1 MLRVRADRLAL
12 GADGL
17 LHWQGM
23 ATPYDGAAYH
33 MTAAGRLAAIVSV
46 AGGVAGAASSDWID
60 LPAGGER
67 MDYAALDVGDGSGP
81 CLLDGSPFAGV
92 GYTFEADGQCS
103 AEMLYADGFA
113 TETSGREW
121 YPGGAPQRFI
131 DPAGTVA
138 EWAVDGTLDGYV
150 VGAELRYGIT
160 LGDNG
165 RVGVLTLADRSLL
178 DTASLERLG
187 FDEEVWLIGPAIDA
201 AVLRALAGLQTVSGL
216 RLIRTAFTA
225 ADLAALAALPA
236 LRTVWL
242 QENPGLDAAA
252 ARQLAAAR
260 GDWTVYL
267 DDMALPGPTP

>member
-1 MLRVRADRLAL
+1 MLRVRADRLAI

-17 LHWQGM
+17 LHWHGV

-33 MTAAGRLAAIVSV
+33 MTPAGRLAAIVTV

-67 MDYAALDVGDGSGP
+67 VDYAVLDLGDGSGP

-92 GYTFEADGQCS
+92 VYTFEADGQCS
-103 AEMLYADGFA
+103 AEMQYADGFA

-121 YPGGAPQRFI
+121 YPGGALERFI
-131 DPAGTVA
+131 DPAGTVS
-138 EWAVDGTLDGYV
+138 EWTADGTLEGYV
-150 VGAELRYGIT
+150 VGSELRYGIT

-165 RVGVLTLADRSLL
+165 RVGVLTLADRLLL
-178 DTASLERLG
+178 DAAVLERLG
-187 FDEEVWLIGPAIDA
+187 FDDEVWLIGPAVDA
-201 AVLRALAGLQTVSGL
+201 AVLRTLAGLRTVSGL
-216 RLIRTAFTA
+216 RLIRTAFAA
-225 ADLAALAALPA
+225 ADLAMLAALPA

-242 QENPGLDAAA
+242 QQNPGLDAAA

-260 GDWTVYL
+260 RDWTVYL
-267 DDMALPGPTP
+267 DDVALPGPTP